1 MSFDP
6 RQPYNDLPFLPPPC
20 ELETKRV
27 LKKCVAANRALAELK
42 GAGDLI
48 PNQAV
53 LINAIP
59 LQEAKL
65 SSEIVSIPSTY
76 RRDVSTNPA
85 GIDTWLKPVPAMDIS
100 PMQGAAAIATNLK
113 ELGYGA

>member
-6 RQPYNDLPFLPPPC
+6 EQPYNNLPLLPPAC

-27 LKKCVAANRALAELK
+27 LKRCVAANKALAELK

-48 PNQAV
+48 PNQAI

-65 SSEIVSIPSTY
+65 SSEIENIVTTQDALFQAALDESRTQISQQ
-76 RRDVSTNPA
+76 RRFCATAEPCA
-85 GIDTWLKPVPAMDIS
+85 E
-100 PMQGAAAIATNLK
+100 GAKRCSRL
-113 ELGYGA
+113 LCD

>member
-1 MSFDP
+1 M
-6 RQPYNDLPFLPPPC
+6 LPPAC

-27 LKKCVAANRALAELK
+27 LKKCVSANKALAELK

-48 PNQAV
+48 PNQAI

-65 SSEIVSIPSTY
+65 KLSENREHRHDAGRVVSS
-76 RRDVSTNPA
+76 RA
-85 GIDTWLKPVPAMDIS
+85 G
-100 PMQGAAAIATNLK
+100 
-113 ELGYGA
+113 